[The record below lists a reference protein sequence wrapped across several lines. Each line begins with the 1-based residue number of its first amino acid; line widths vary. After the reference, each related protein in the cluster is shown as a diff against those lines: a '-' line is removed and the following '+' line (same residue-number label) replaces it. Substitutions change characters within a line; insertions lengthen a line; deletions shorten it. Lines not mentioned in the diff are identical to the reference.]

1 MGSGERDTTDD
12 EIKKSYRKL
21 ALKLHPDKNP
31 DNPEVVEKFR
41 EVQSAY
47 DVLMDAQE
55 RAWYDKH
62 REAILKGGDDYV
74 DDAMDLMHFFNP
86 SIFSGFDDGP
96 KSFYSVFRDAFIR
109 LNKEEE
115 AHMDMDEMDL
125 VPEFGFSY
133 SDYESEVKPFYV
145 YWLAYRTKRSYVW
158 KSVYDV
164 RTAANRPTQ
173 RLMEKENKK
182 MRETCRKKR
191 NEEVR
196 ALVMYV
202 RKRDKR
208 VQAEAARMKV
218 RQEEAARK
226 AKEIQEAQKLDR
238 SKILE
243 NYEEQEWMQFDSS
256 KLDDI
261 DSQFNE
267 MFGRVACAG
276 GEEEDYLYCIAC
288 DKNFKSDKAL
298 ANHEKS
304 KKHKENVVLIK
315 NELDQLG
322 GDLFEEGHVDDTEL
336 PGGQHYVN
344 SDIDLDDDLHNG
356 SEKEG
361 NTIDSNATPSGKRS

>member
-1 MGSGERDTTDD
+1 MRS
-12 EIKKSYRKL
+12 KKSYRKL

-31 DNPEVVEKFR
+31 DNPEVVEQFR

-62 REAILKGGDDYV
+62 REAILKGGEDYV
-74 DDAMDLMHFFNP
+74 DDAMDLMHYFNP
-86 SIFSGFDDGP
+86 SVYSGFDDGP
-96 KSFYSVFRDAFIR
+96 KSFYSVFREAFLCLSR
-109 LNKEEE
+109 EEE
-115 AHMDMDEMDL
+115 AHLDGEAGV

-133 SDYESEVKPFYV
+133 SDYDSEVKPFYV
-145 YWLAYRTKRSYVW
+145 YWLAYRTNRSYVW

-182 MRETCRKKR
+182 LRESCRKKR

-208 VQAEAARMKV
+208 VQAEMARMKAQ
-218 RQEEAARK
+218 QEETARK
-226 AKEIQEAQKLDR
+226 TKEIQEAQKLER
-238 SKILE
+238 SKMLD
-243 NYEEQEWMQFDSS
+243 NYTEAEWMMFDDS

-261 DSQFNE
+261 DSQFDE
-267 MFGRVACAG
+267 MFGRVTCAG
-276 GEEEDYLYCIAC
+276 GESEESEEEDYLYCIAC

-344 SDIDLDDDLHNG
+344 SDIDLDNDLHNG

-361 NTIDSNATPSGKRS
+361 NTIDSNATPIGK